1 MEGLRNVCI
10 DLSNFG
16 LNFFGP
22 RMGLIESQSVQGG
35 KDLALV
41 PPGHPKAVFEA
52 VFEVD
57 FGGNFVGKL
66 FLFSEFCSSVTL
78 FVSFVFWFLDF
89 EPIWMSPSESGS
101 ESESESKPESE
112 SGLRE
117 PGESRPGEVKR
128 KSGLDESGCS
138 TRFGFPTECG

>member
-16 LNFFGP
+16 LNFFRP
-22 RMGLIESQSVQGG
+22 RMGLIDGQSIQGG
-35 KDLALV
+35 KGLTLV
-41 PPGHPKAVFEA
+41 PPGYPKAVFEA
-52 VFEVD
+52 VFGE
-57 FGGNFVGKL
+57 NFVGKL

-78 FVSFVFWFLDF
+78 FVSFVFRFLDF

-128 KSGLDESGCS
+128 ESGLDESGCS

>member
-22 RMGLIESQSVQGG
+22 RMGLIESQSAQGG
-35 KDLALV
+35 KGLTLV
-41 PPGHPKAVFEA
+41 PPGHPKAVFE
-52 VFEVD
+52 VD
-57 FGGNFVGKL
+57 FGENFVGKL

-78 FVSFVFWFLDF
+78 FVSFVFRFLDF

-101 ESESESKPESE
+101 ESEPESKPE

-128 KSGLDESGCS
+128 ESGLDESGCS

>member
-66 FLFSEFCSSVTL
+66 FLFS
-78 FVSFVFWFLDF
+78 
-89 EPIWMSPSESGS
+89 
-101 ESESESKPESE
+101 
-112 SGLRE
+112 
-117 PGESRPGEVKR
+117 
-128 KSGLDESGCS
+128 
-138 TRFGFPTECG
+138 

>member
-22 RMGLIESQSVQGG
+22 RMGLIESQSAQGG
-35 KDLALV
+35 KGLTLV
-41 PPGHPKAVFEA
+41 PPGHPKAVFE
-52 VFEVD
+52 VD
-57 FGGNFVGKL
+57 FGKNFVGKL

-78 FVSFVFWFLDF
+78 FVSFVFRFLDF

-128 KSGLDESGCS
+128 ESGLDESGCS

>member
-22 RMGLIESQSVQGG
+22 RMGLIESQSAQGG
-35 KDLALV
+35 KGLTLV
-41 PPGHPKAVFEA
+41 PPGHPKAVFE
-52 VFEVD
+52 VD
-57 FGGNFVGKL
+57 FGENFVGKL

-101 ESESESKPESE
+101 EPESESKPESE

-128 KSGLDESGCS
+128 ESGLDESGCS
-138 TRFGFPTECG
+138 TRFGFPTKFG

>member
-35 KDLALV
+35 KGLTLV

-57 FGGNFVGKL
+57 FGG
-66 FLFSEFCSSVTL
+66 
-78 FVSFVFWFLDF
+78 DF
-89 EPIWMSPSESGS
+89 EDT
-101 ESESESKPESE
+101 
-112 SGLRE
+112 
-117 PGESRPGEVKR
+117 KR
-128 KSGLDESGCS
+128 KGIKPAQTCS
-138 TRFGFPTECG
+138 PLKG

>member
-1 MEGLRNVCI
+1 MEGLRSVCI

-16 LNFFGP
+16 LNFFRL
-22 RMGLIESQSVQGG
+22 RMGLIDSQSIQGG
-35 KDLALV
+35 KGLTLV
-41 PPGHPKAVFEA
+41 PPGHPKVIFEA

-66 FLFSEFCSSVTL
+66 FLFSEFCSSVIL
-78 FVSFVFWFLDF
+78 FVSFVFRFLDF

-117 PGESRPGEVKR
+117 PGESR
-128 KSGLDESGCS
+128 
-138 TRFGFPTECG
+138 

>member
-22 RMGLIESQSVQGG
+22 RMGLIESQSAQGG
-35 KDLALV
+35 KGLILV
-41 PPGHPKAVFEA
+41 PPGHPKA

-101 ESESESKPESE
+101 EPESKPESE

-117 PGESRPGEVKR
+117 PGESRPGEVKHE
-128 KSGLDESGCS
+128 SGLDESGCS